1 MTCTPITR
9 LSPAARC
16 WLLLSFVM
24 LAVGCGESDQITRY
38 SVPKEA
44 PTPTAQRDV
53 AQPFETQTQP
63 ASAWFFKLTGPAGT
77 VAEIEDEFRTL
88 LESTSIDGG
97 EPTWTLP
104 EGWSRQPGNS
114 FRFATLTTDKTDPP
128 LEVSVSRLTYP
139 GGRDSY
145 LRDNI
150 NRWRQQIGLPASNE
164 ADWLAKAEAAGEV
177 ESVGG
182 DDRDTTLVDLT
193 GQTDEIPEA
202 RMLAAILLPAASASE
217 RPAASSPSA
226 MTPPAAAANDP
237 GSLKYEA
244 PDEWEPGEKSVM
256 RVAAFQVTDGDRQV
270 EITII
275 PAGGDVL
282 SNVNLWRGQV
292 GLDEWS
298 EDELKQASE
307 ELTIDGQPAIYV
319 ELTGDEE
326 SIRGA
331 ILPGEPQSWFFKL
344 KGDADLAEREAER
357 FKAFIESVTF
367 R

>member
-9 LSPAARC
+9 LSAVAPG
-16 WLLLSFVM
+16 WLLLSFVL
-24 LAVGCGESDQITRY
+24 LALGCGETEQITRY

-44 PTPTAQRDV
+44 PTPTAQRDDV
-53 AQPFETQTQP
+53 EPFETQP
-63 ASAWFFKLTGPAGT
+63 ASAWFFKLTGPAET
-77 VAEIEDEFRTL
+77 VAEIEDEFRAL
-88 LESTSIDGG
+88 LESTSLNGG

-104 EGWSRQPGNS
+104 EGWSRQPGS
-114 FRFATLTTDKTDPP
+114 SMRFATLMVDKTDPP
-128 LEVSVSRLTYP
+128 LELSVSRLSYR
-139 GGRDSY
+139 GDRDSY

-150 NRWRQQIGLPASNE
+150 SRWRQQIGLPASNE

-177 ESVGG
+177 EAVGG

-193 GQTDEIPEA
+193 GQTDDFPEA
-202 RMLAAILLPAASASE
+202 RMLAAILLPAGSASG
-217 RPAASSPSA
+217 RPAGSAPPA
-226 MTPPAAAANDP
+226 MTPPPASTPAAGDGP
-237 GSLKYEA
+237 LKYEV
-244 PDEWEPGEKSVM
+244 PEEWAPGEMSVM
-256 RVAAFQVTDGDRQV
+256 RVAAFQVTDGDRKV
-270 EITII
+270 EITVI

-282 SNVNLWRGQV
+282 KNVNLWRGQV

-298 EDELKQASE
+298 EEELKQASE

-344 KGDADLAEREAER
+344 KGDIDLAEHEAER
-357 FKAFIESVTF
+357 FKAFVESVTF
-367 R
+367 Q